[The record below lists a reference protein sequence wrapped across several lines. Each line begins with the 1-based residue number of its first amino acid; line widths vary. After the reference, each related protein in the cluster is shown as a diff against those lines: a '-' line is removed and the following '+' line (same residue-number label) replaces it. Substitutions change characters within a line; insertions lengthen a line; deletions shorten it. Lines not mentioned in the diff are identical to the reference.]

1 MQPKWLEWTQKLQAI
16 AQSGLTF
23 SENPFDIERFKQI
36 REIAAEIAASYTQ
49 VEHQY
54 VLDLFAREVGYATPK
69 IDVRGAVFY
78 NNKILLVKEKF
89 DGLWTLPGGYADI
102 GESPSES
109 IVKEIFEESGYQTR
123 TVKIVAVYDRDR
135 QGHTPFPYYM
145 YKLFFH
151 CELVGGSAATS
162 IETDD
167 VGFFAE
173 DAIPELS
180 LGRIL
185 PHQITRMFEHYRNS
199 NLPTD
204 FD

>member
-1 MQPKWLEWTQKLQAI
+1 MQSKWLEWTQKLQAI

-23 SENPFDIERFKQI
+23 SENPFDIERFKQV
-36 REIAAEIAASYTQ
+36 REIAAEIAASYAQ
-49 VEHQY
+49 VEHPY

-69 IDVRGAVFY
+69 IDVRGAVFHDD
-78 NNKILLVKEKF
+78 KILLVKEKF
-89 DGLWTLPGGYADI
+89 DGRWTLPGGYADV

-109 IVKEIFEESGYQTR
+109 VVKEILEESGYQTR
-123 TVKIVAVYDRDR
+123 AVKVLAVYDRDR

-145 YKLFFH
+145 YKLIFH

-173 DAIPELS
+173 NSIPELS
-180 LGRIL
+180 VGRVL
-185 PHQITRMFEHYRNS
+185 PHQIAKCFEYYRNPH
-199 NLPTD
+199 LPTD

>member
-36 REIAAEIAASYTQ
+36 REIAAEIVASYAQ

-69 IDVRGAVFY
+69 IDVRGAVFHD
-78 NNKILLVKEKF
+78 NKILLVKEKF

-109 IVKEIFEESGYQTR
+109 VVKEILEESGYQTR
-123 TVKIVAVYDRDR
+123 AVKILAVYDRDR

-145 YKLFFH
+145 YKLMFH

-173 DAIPELS
+173 DAIPKLS
-180 LGRIL
+180 LGRVL
-185 PHQITRMFEHYRNS
+185 PHQITRMFEHYRNRD
-199 NLPTD
+199 LPTD

>member
-1 MQPKWLEWTQKLQAI
+1 MQPKWLEWAQKLQAI

-23 SENPFDIERFKQI
+23 SENPFDVERFKQV
-36 REIAAEIAASYTQ
+36 REIAAEIAASYAQ

-54 VLDLFAREVGYATPK
+54 VLDLFSREVGYATPK
-69 IDVRGAVFY
+69 IDVRGAVFQD
-78 NNKILLVKEKF
+78 NKILLVKEKF

-109 IVKEIFEESGYQTR
+109 VVKEILEESGYQTR
-123 TVKIVAVYDRDR
+123 AVKILAVYDRDR
-135 QGHTPFPYYM
+135 QGHTPFAYYM
-145 YKLFFH
+145 YKLIFH
-151 CELVGGSAATS
+151 CELVGGSATTS
-162 IETDD
+162 IETDE
-167 VGFFAE
+167 VEFFAE

-180 LGRIL
+180 LGRVL
-185 PHQITRMFEHYRNS
+185 PHQIAKCFSYYRNP